1 MALVNTENL
10 AAQARGFNGLPVLRQ
25 IALMVGLAA
34 SVALGVAV
42 VLWSQTPNYSLLY
55 GRLADAEAAQIA
67 ESLEQAG
74 IPYRIEHGSGAITVP
89 AGKVHEARLK
99 LATKGLPRGDGSG
112 FELLEQDS
120 GFGTSRFMEQARY
133 NRAIEGELARSI
145 TRLQSVES
153 ARVHLAIPKRSV
165 FVRDKSKARASVVL
179 KLFSGA
185 RLDEG
190 RIAGVVHLVAASVPG
205 LEADQVTVV
214 DQKGRLLTSSSNSS
228 DMTLSS
234 NQLAYSRRLEEGY
247 IKRIRD
253 ILVPI
258 VGEEGVQAQ
267 VVADL
272 DFTVVESTTE
282 SFEPDSKVVRSEETF
297 QEESIDGG
305 VMGVPGALTNK
316 PPKGGT
322 VEVSDVEEEATRPLN
337 STRRATR
344 NYEMD
349 HSVSHTRT
357 APGGLQ
363 RLSAAVVVDYR
374 EQLNAEGK
382 LERVP
387 LGEEE
392 MARITALVKD
402 AIGFNA
408 ERNDSVNV
416 TNVSFKAVE
425 EMEPAPAA
433 PVWQQPW
440 IWDVAKQALGIM
452 MVLLLVLGVL
462 RPVMRS
468 LAVKSTAVA
477 ALPPGEGQAAG
488 QLPLAEDQLSLGSQQ
503 PAPAMSQEQQFGMA
517 KSLVE
522 NDPQRAAEVM
532 KTWVAAD
539 G

>member
-1 MALVNTENL
+1 
-10 AAQARGFNGLPVLRQ
+10 
-25 IALMVGLAA
+25 
-34 SVALGVAV
+34 
-42 VLWSQTPNYSLLY
+42 
-55 GRLADAEAAQIA
+55 
-67 ESLEQAG
+67 
-74 IPYRIEHGSGAITVP
+74 
-89 AGKVHEARLK
+89 
-99 LATKGLPRGDGSG
+99 
-112 FELLEQDS
+112 
-120 GFGTSRFMEQARY
+120 
-133 NRAIEGELARSI
+133 
-145 TRLQSVES
+145 
-153 ARVHLAIPKRSV
+153 
-165 FVRDKSKARASVVL
+165 
-179 KLFSGA
+179 
-185 RLDEG
+185 
-190 RIAGVVHLVAASVPG
+190 
-205 LEADQVTVV
+205 
-214 DQKGRLLTSSSNSS
+214 
-228 DMTLSS
+228 MTLSS

-322 VEVSDVEEEATRPLN
+322 VDVSDVEEEVTRPLN

-440 IWDVAKQALGIM
+440 IWDVAKQALGVM